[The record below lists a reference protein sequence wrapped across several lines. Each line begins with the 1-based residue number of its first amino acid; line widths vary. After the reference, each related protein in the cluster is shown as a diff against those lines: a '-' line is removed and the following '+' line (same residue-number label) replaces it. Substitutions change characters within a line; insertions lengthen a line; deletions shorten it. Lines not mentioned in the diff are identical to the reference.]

1 MKHLLHWNSCK
12 CLTKCHE
19 CHVMPTDKLYLTCF
33 TEINQI
39 NSLKILRMTKPI
51 FKKLY
56 PATSRERGRE
66 RKGSENGNKFT
77 SKGD

>member
-1 MKHLLHWNSCK
+1 MFDKMPRMPRYANRQVIFNLLYRNQSDKH
-12 CLTKCHE
+12 
-19 CHVMPTDKLYLTCF
+19 
-33 TEINQI
+33 
-39 NSLKILRMTKPI
+39 SLKILRMTKPI